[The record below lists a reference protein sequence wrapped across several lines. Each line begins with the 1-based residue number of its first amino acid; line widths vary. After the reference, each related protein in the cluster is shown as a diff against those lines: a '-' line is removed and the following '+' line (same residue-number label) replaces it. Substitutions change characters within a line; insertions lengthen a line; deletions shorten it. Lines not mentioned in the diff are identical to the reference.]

1 MPAEA
6 VYLRLLLLSSLLI
19 GAFYGWLLH
28 RRKQRLSVVIGAPVM
43 ALLGGLAGA
52 RLFYFAVRSGF
63 LVPMYGWGALF
74 SLPYNGLAM
83 GGAILGCLL
92 ALWLVARALKIPA
105 FSLLDPAVMAGCL
118 FAGVARMLEYGIS
131 FGQGAYVENPAHQF
145 FPLAVMNEWEEW
157 YYAVFALEALI
168 AFLCFL
174 YALKMRKAPAGRP
187 FKLVLSFLMLGQI
200 LAESL
205 RAESL
210 KWGFVRVHQLFAVL
224 LVAAVLI
231 SFLIRAKG
239 RAWWLLPLYLLCVA
253 VLIGIE
259 FGLDKWEEAPNW
271 ALYLGMSAVLT
282 LMGGMVYRLEQRT
295 ALSKA

>member
-1 MPAEA
+1 M
-6 VYLRLLLLSSLLI
+6 
-19 GAFYGWLLH
+19 
-28 RRKQRLSVVIGAPVM
+28 
-43 ALLGGLAGA
+43 
-52 RLFYFAVRSGF
+52 VRSGF

-168 AFLCFL
+168 ALPLLPLCPEN
-174 YALKMRKAPAGRP
+174 AQIPAGRP
-187 FKLVLSFLMLGQI
+187 FKLVLSF
-200 LAESL
+200 
-205 RAESL
+205 
-210 KWGFVRVHQLFAVL
+210 
-224 LVAAVLI
+224 
-231 SFLIRAKG
+231 
-239 RAWWLLPLYLLCVA
+239 
-253 VLIGIE
+253 
-259 FGLDKWEEAPNW
+259 
-271 ALYLGMSAVLT
+271 
-282 LMGGMVYRLEQRT
+282 
-295 ALSKA
+295 